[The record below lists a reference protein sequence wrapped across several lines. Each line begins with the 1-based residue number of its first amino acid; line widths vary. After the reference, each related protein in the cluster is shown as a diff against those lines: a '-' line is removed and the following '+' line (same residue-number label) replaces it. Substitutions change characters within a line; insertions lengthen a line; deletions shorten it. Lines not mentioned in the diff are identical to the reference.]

1 MQTPPGTPEGRSEGP
16 KRRRLDSIA
25 SDASGDGAVFLG
37 RAPPRPSTP
46 EPTTWEM
53 VPSGYQTQGPMVSKR
68 SRNNSN
74 VSEDGAVFLG
84 QLISRPHTPQL
95 TARRR
100 VSSIGIQRPRPTYE
114 EDAQPRSPM
123 QRMIFLLEGRFIEGP
138 WTGRQRREFWKG
150 CTQALVFVLGF
161 MMMMELN
168 APHRYPSRITVDIA
182 ERVPTA
188 DVNDAACVP
197 AHQYPLSAN
206 GDNSIPDSMP
216 AVVVPGSFG
225 GLPEAIPLP
234 SSPITPDSSIPNS
247 PPTGIP
253 ASQIWTFNPSAL
265 SSAIPTWLHP
275 LPLLSSIFTLLSGQI
290 ASQASSKVGKAVLNK
305 GSAVLVSTPDIHIWD
320 TVVKNQRDR
329 AGILSALENVEEVSS
344 SLHVQIS
351 DQLFAKKVGGEGTST
366 QEQISAI
373 ETLEALQMQLQK
385 LKGHQYEIVR
395 LVFSSKTSLPKAA

>member
-1 MQTPPGTPEGRSEGP
+1 M
-16 KRRRLDSIA
+16 I
-25 SDASGDGAVFLG
+25 
-37 RAPPRPSTP
+37 
-46 EPTTWEM
+46 
-53 VPSGYQTQGPMVSKR
+53 PSGYQTQGSIVFKR

-100 VSSIGIQRPRPTYE
+100 VISIGIQRPRPTYE
-114 EDAQPRSPM
+114 EDAHPRSPM

-161 MMMMELN
+161 MMMKELN
-168 APHRYPSRITVDIA
+168 APHRYSSRFDGDIV
-182 ERVPTA
+182 ERAPTA
-188 DVNDAACVP
+188 DVNDPACVP
-197 AHQYPLSAN
+197 ANQYPSSAN
-206 GDNSIPDSMP
+206 RDNNVPNSMP

-234 SSPITPDSSIPNS
+234 LSPITPDSSISNS
-247 PPTGIP
+247 PPSGIP

-305 GSAVLVSTPDIHIWD
+305 GSAIIASEPDIHIWD

-329 AGILSALENVEEVSS
+329 AGILSALEHVDEVSS
-344 SLHVQIS
+344 SLHVQFS
-351 DQLFAKKVGGEGTST
+351 DQLFAKRSGGVENSN

-373 ETLEALQMQLQK
+373 KTLEALQIQLQE

-395 LVFSSKTSLPKAA
+395 LVFFQRVPAPKKKEILIADTAKQKTNHIPPRSHHRLFILRNPHPLRQL

>member
-1 MQTPPGTPEGRSEGP
+1 MQTPPGTPEGRSEGS
-16 KRRRLDSIA
+16 KRRHLDSVA

-53 VPSGYQTQGPMVSKR
+53 IPSGYQTQGPIVSKR

-100 VSSIGIQRPRPTYE
+100 MSSIGIQQPRPTYE

-138 WTGRQRREFWKG
+138 WIGRQRREFWKG

-216 AVVVPGSFG
+216 AVVVPGNFG
-225 GLPEAIPLP
+225 GRPEAIPLLP
-234 SSPITPDSSIPNS
+234 SPITPDSSISNS
-247 PPTGIP
+247 PSTGIP

-265 SSAIPTWLHP
+265 SSAFPTSLHP
-275 LPLLSSIFTLLSGQI
+275 IPLLSSILNLLSGQI
-290 ASQASSKVGKAVLNK
+290 ASQAGSQVGKAVLNK
-305 GSAVLVSTPDIHIWD
+305 GSSIIASEPDIHIWD

-329 AGILSALENVEEVSS
+329 AGILQALEGVEEVSS
-344 SLHVQIS
+344 SLHVQFS
-351 DQLFAKKVGGEGTST
+351 DQLFANKAGGGERSNE
-366 QEQISAI
+366 EQISAI
-373 ETLEALQMQLQK
+373 KTLEALQIQLQE

-395 LVFSSKTSLPKAA
+395 

>member
-1 MQTPPGTPEGRSEGP
+1 MQTPPGTPEGRSGGP
-16 KRRRLDSIA
+16 KRRRVDSVA
-25 SDASGDGAVFLG
+25 SDASGDGAIFLG

-53 VPSGYQTQGPMVSKR
+53 VPSGYPTEGRVTRR

-161 MMMMELN
+161 MMMKELN
-168 APHRYPSRITVDIA
+168 APHRYPSRFGEYIG
-182 ERVPTA
+182 ERAPTA
-188 DVNDAACVP
+188 DVGDAACVP
-197 AHQYPLSAN
+197 AHQHPL
-206 GDNSIPDSMP
+206 DNNVPNSMP
-216 AVVVPGSFG
+216 AVVVPGNSG
-225 GLPEAIPLP
+225 GLPETIPLP
-234 SSPITPDSSIPNS
+234 PSPITLDSIISNS
-247 PPTGIP
+247 PPAGIP

-265 SSAIPTWLHP
+265 STAIPTWLHP
-275 LPLLSSIFTLLSGQI
+275 IPLLSSLLTLLTGQI

-305 GSAVLVSTPDIHIWD
+305 GSSIIASEPDIHIWD
-320 TVVKNQRDR
+320 VIVKNQRDR
-329 AGILSALENVEEVSS
+329 AGILSALEHVEEVSS
-344 SLHVQIS
+344 SLHVQFS
-351 DQLFAKKVGGEGTST
+351 DQLFAKKAGGVGTST

-373 ETLEALQMQLQK
+373 KTLEALQIQLQE

-395 LVFSSKTSLPKAA
+395 